1 MSPVPR
7 TSRCSSGA
15 NEATRPKTT
24 PCLLSSGQPEPRP
37 PPSSLSRSESAL
49 CCAKVPA
56 GCLANLPGRGG
67 RTGTKFTAVTSRQA
81 EGGAAGRE
89 RQGSARSHAASLPFT
104 NFRHSS
110 GPRCLLA
117 SRGQGHAG
125 SRRAP
130 AGWGLCPP
138 RPLAPPGSS
147 PGSKATP
154 ACSSSPAG
162 GRGCPAGPDPRG
174 WRRGDM
180 VGYRAGSQRRRP
192 TALPPAALP
201 ISVAFCS
208 GFRKG
213 LLGPAP
219 PLVLG
224 SHTLPLACH
233 SKRRGRPCS
242 RGCGTQRDAWT
253 PQLTLPRGSGQLGGA
268 RGGWKERQSL
278 FATLPLPQTP
288 PWARARPQPCL
299 SPAQPSRGG
308 RASLAK
314 LGPAGVKPGTLCH
327 IQDPAH

>member
-1 MSPVPR
+1 M
-7 TSRCSSGA
+7 
-15 NEATRPKTT
+15 
-24 PCLLSSGQPEPRP
+24 L
-37 PPSSLSRSESAL
+37 
-49 CCAKVPA
+49 PA
-56 GCLANLPGRGG
+56 C
-67 RTGTKFTAVTSRQA
+67 F
-81 EGGAAGRE
+81 
-89 RQGSARSHAASLPFT
+89 QGSGT
-104 NFRHSS
+104 
-110 GPRCLLA
+110 C
-117 SRGQGHAG
+117 GQQE
-125 SRRAP
+125 STRRLGAVPPAP
-130 AGWGLCPP
+130 P
-138 RPLAPPGSS
+138 APPGSS

-162 GRGCPAGPDPRG
+162 GRPAGPDPRG
-174 WRRGDM
+174 WRGGDM
-180 VGYRAGSQRRRP
+180 VGYRAGSQQRRP

-224 SHTLPLACH
+224 SRTLPLACH
-233 SKRRGRPCS
+233 SKHRGQPCS

-253 PQLTLPRGSGQLGGA
+253 PQLTLPQGSGQLGGA

-308 RASLAK
+308 GRPWPSSALGGSSRAPFAIFK
-314 LGPAGVKPGTLCH
+314 TLP
-327 IQDPAH
+327 IRANGWGGDF

>member
-24 PCLLSSGQPEPRP
+24 PCLLSSGQPEPRA

-49 CCAKVPA
+49 CCAKVPS

-110 GPRCLLA
+110 GPRCLPA

-138 RPLAPPGSS
+138 PLRPRLEAAQGAKQPRPAPALQLAGAGVLLGQIPGAGAEGTWWATGLAPSGAAPRLCPPLHCPFLS
-147 PGSKATP
+147 PFVWAS
-154 ACSSSPAG
+154 
-162 GRGCPAGPDPRG
+162 GRGCWGRPLRWCWAAARCPWPATASAGDSPAAG
-174 WRRGDM
+174 AAGRRGTR
-180 VGYRAGSQRRRP
+180 G
-192 TALPPAALP
+192 LP
-201 ISVAFCS
+201 S
-208 GFRKG
+208 
-213 LLGPAP
+213 
-219 PLVLG
+219 
-224 SHTLPLACH
+224 
-233 SKRRGRPCS
+233 
-242 RGCGTQRDAWT
+242 
-253 PQLTLPRGSGQLGGA
+253 
-268 RGGWKERQSL
+268 
-278 FATLPLPQTP
+278 
-288 PWARARPQPCL
+288 
-299 SPAQPSRGG
+299 
-308 RASLAK
+308 
-314 LGPAGVKPGTLCH
+314 
-327 IQDPAH
+327 